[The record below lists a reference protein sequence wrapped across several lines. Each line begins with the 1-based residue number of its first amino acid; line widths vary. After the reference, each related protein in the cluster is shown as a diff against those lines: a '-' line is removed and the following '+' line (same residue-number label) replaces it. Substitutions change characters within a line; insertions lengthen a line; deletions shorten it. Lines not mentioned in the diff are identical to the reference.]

1 MIRIGLVDMARP
13 VQSDRNHR
21 HAGADR
27 EIKAASLER
36 PEFSRAAPA
45 AFRKQNHGTSG
56 AYLRRRLLEAL
67 ERFAR
72 TSPVDG
78 NVSGA
83 AQVPSE
89 KGQQEEFA
97 LGEKTELHGQVDK
110 EDRDVHGA
118 RMIGAEDNRFA
129 ARHVFEPLYPHADST
144 RL

>member
-1 MIRIGLVDMARP
+1 MIRIGFVDMARP

-36 PEFSRAAPA
+36 PEIPLAAPA
-45 AFRKQNHGTSG
+45 ALGEQHHGTSG
-56 AYLRRRLLEAL
+56 AYLRRRFLEAL
-67 ERFAR
+67 ERLAR
-72 TSPVDG
+72 ASPVNG

-97 LGEKTELHGQVDK
+97 LGEKAELHGQVDK
-110 EDRDVHGA
+110 QDRDV
-118 RMIGAEDNRFA
+118 
-129 ARHVFEPLYPHADST
+129 
-144 RL
+144 